1 MTRYNIKLASL
12 IPWEVE
18 SMAEF
23 TEREKEVLA
32 EFLDEA
38 ISGLR
43 TEIAASDREEYRD
56 MLRERKETL
65 KNILAKL
72 G

>member
-1 MTRYNIKLASL
+1 MTRYNMKLAL
-12 IPWEVE
+12 LTPWEVE
-18 SMAEF
+18 DMTEF

-43 TEIAASDREEYRD
+43 SEIAASDREEYRD

>member
-1 MTRYNIKLASL
+1 MT
-12 IPWEVE
+12 
-18 SMAEF
+18 EF
-23 TEREKEVLA
+23 TEREKEILA

-43 TEIAASDREEYRD
+43 SEIAASDREEYRD

-65 KNILAKL
+65 KSILAKL

>member
-1 MTRYNIKLASL
+1 MTRYNIKLVFL
-12 IPWEVE
+12 IPGEVE
-18 SMAEF
+18 SMTEF
-23 TEREKEVLA
+23 TEREKEILA

-43 TEIAASDREEYRD
+43 SEIAASDREEYRD

-65 KNILAKL
+65 KSILAKL

>member
-1 MTRYNIKLASL
+1 MGLASL
-12 IPWEVE
+12 IPGEVE
-18 SMAEF
+18 SMTEF
-23 TEREKEVLA
+23 TEREREVLA

-43 TEIAASDREEYRD
+43 GEIAASDREEYRD

-65 KNILAKL
+65 KSILAKL

>member
-1 MTRYNIKLASL
+1 MTRYNIKLVFL
-12 IPWEVE
+12 IQGEVE
-18 SMAEF
+18 SMTEF
-23 TEREKEVLA
+23 TEREKEILA

-43 TEIAASDREEYRD
+43 SEIAASDREEYRD

-65 KNILAKL
+65 KSILAKL